1 MPVVK
6 VLLITIVLVFL
17 GGLSLVVLGWAM
29 QHLIGGIV
37 GVVVIG
43 ACTCQRGCAVAQAHH
58 DFVARQVTAGNYPSR
73 RRATSGVSAM
83 LPPF

>member
-29 QHLIGGIV
+29 QHLTGGIV
-37 GVVVIG
+37 GVFIG
-43 ACTCQRGCAVAQAHH
+43 ACMCQFG
-58 DFVARQVTAGNYPSR
+58 
-73 RRATSGVSAM
+73 
-83 LPPF
+83 